1 MTETA
6 IVILAAGKGTRMKS
20 RRPKVL
26 HAVAGRPMLHH
37 VLATARS
44 LAPKRLVLVLGP
56 DMESV
61 SQSLP
66 DGAPQAEIAIQQER
80 LGSGHAVLMAKQ
92 ALDGFSGDVLVLYG
106 DVPLITAQT
115 LDALLAARRA
125 GAALA
130 VLAFEPDDNAA
141 YGRLVLG
148 PDGRLER
155 IVERLDADA
164 VDAQITLCNSGII
177 AVDGGHL
184 FSLLDDVGNDNAK
197 GEYYLT
203 DIVAGARARGLDCVH
218 AMAAPEEVMG
228 INDRAQL
235 AEAEAVLQTR
245 LRQTAMKNGA
255 TLLDPATTW
264 FSLDT
269 VLGADVTVG
278 PNTVF
283 GPGVT
288 VAEGV
293 EIRAFCHLEGAEV
306 GAGAIIGPYAR
317 LRPGAEIGEGARIG
331 NFVEVKKARVE
342 KGAKINHLSYIGDA
356 RVGAG
361 ANIGAGTITC
371 NYDGFTK
378 SLSDIGAGAFIGSN
392 SALVAPVMIG
402 DGAVVAAGS
411 VITRDVSADAIAI
424 ARGEQSER
432 EGAAARRRDK
442 KTGRGQKSGRAKG

>member
-20 RRPKVL
+20 RQPKVL
-26 HAVAGRPMLHH
+26 HAIAGQPMLHH
-37 VLATARS
+37 VLATARG
-44 LAPKRLVLVLGP
+44 LDPKRLVLVLGP
-56 DMESV
+56 DMEDV
-61 SQSLP
+61 GAALP
-66 DGAPQAEIAIQQER
+66 DGAPAAEIAVQTER
-80 LGSGHAVLMAKQ
+80 LGTGHALLMAKP
-92 ALDGFSGDVLVLYG
+92 ALAGFSGDVLVLYG
-106 DVPLITAQT
+106 DVPLITAET
-115 LDALLAARRA
+115 LDALLAARRS

-130 VLAFEPDDNAA
+130 VLAFEPEDSAA

-148 PDGRLER
+148 ADGKLER

-164 VDAQITLCNSGII
+164 ATADINLCNSGIM
-177 AVDGGHL
+177 AVDGAEL
-184 FSLLDDVGNDNAK
+184 FALLDALGDDNAK

-218 AMAAPEEVMG
+218 AMASEEEVMG
-228 INDRAQL
+228 INDRVQL
-235 AEAEAVLQTR
+235 AEAEAALQGR
-245 LRQTAMKNGA
+245 LRRAAMQNGA
-255 TLLDPATTW
+255 TLIDPATTW
-264 FSLDT
+264 LSPDT

-283 GPGVT
+283 GPGVR
-288 VAEGV
+288 VADGV
-293 EIRAFCHLEGAEV
+293 EILAFCHLEGATV
-306 GAGAIIGPYAR
+306 GTGAIIGPYAR
-317 LRPGAEIGEGARIG
+317 LRPGAEIGEGAKVG

-371 NYDGFTK
+371 NYDGFAK

-392 SALVAPVMIG
+392 SALVAPVVIG

-411 VITRDVSADAIAI
+411 VITEDVTADAIAV

-432 EGAAARRRDK
+432 AGAAARRREK
-442 KTGRGQKSGRAKG
+442 KKSGQAKG

>member
-20 RRPKVL
+20 RQAKVL
-26 HAVAGRPMLHH
+26 HTVAGRPMLHQ

-44 LAPKRLVLVLGP
+44 LAPERLVLVLGP
-56 DMESV
+56 NMEDV
-61 SQSLP
+61 TQSLP
-66 DGAPQAEIAIQQER
+66 DGVPQAEIAIQQER

-92 ALDGFSGDVLVLYG
+92 ALADFTGDVLVLYG
-106 DVPLITAQT
+106 DVPLITAET
-115 LDALLAARRA
+115 LGALLAARRA
-125 GAALA
+125 GASLA
-130 VLAFEPDDNAA
+130 VLAFEPDDSAA

-148 PDGRLER
+148 PDGKLER
-155 IVERLDADA
+155 IVERLDADSA
-164 VDAQITLCNSGII
+164 DAEITLCNSGIM
-177 AVDGGHL
+177 AVAGKHL
-184 FSLLDDVGNDNAK
+184 FSLLDALGNDNAK

-218 AMAAPEEVMG
+218 AMASPAEVMG

-235 AEAEAVLQTR
+235 AEAEALLQTR

-255 TLLDPATTW
+255 TLVDPATTW

-288 VAEGV
+288 VADGV
-293 EIRAFCHLEGAEV
+293 EIRAFCHLEGAAV

-317 LRPGAEIGEGARIG
+317 LRPGAEIGEGAHIG

-392 SALVAPVMIG
+392 SALVAPVVIG

-411 VITRDVSADAIAI
+411 VITRDVAADAIAV

-442 KTGRGQKSGRAKG
+442 KKIEQAKG